1 MTVRGSCV
9 PFDRLTALALAAQA
23 PGTDHD
29 RQMLTHVSTCESC
42 AARLADLTVQ
52 METLRDAAWQE
63 ADAAFDDAMLEAQ
76 RGKILARLANLGKA
90 ARVLRFP
97 SRMRDASMPVSPISR
112 RWVSVAAAAGL
123 IIGLVA
129 GQLLHFVPWESQ
141 LHRQTGQ
148 LQAPTPRPQSGPVIV
163 QNAAAVVS
171 LTDDE
176 LLDEIDE
183 AMELRRAPNLRAL
196 DAFTP
201 RVGDL
206 VEIR

>member
-23 PGTDHD
+23 PGTEHD
-29 RQMLTHVSTCESC
+29 RHLLTHVSGCETC

-52 METLRDAAWQE
+52 METLRNAAWQE

-141 LHRQTGQ
+141 LHRQAGQ
-148 LQAPTPRPQSGPVIV
+148 LQVSTPRSQSGPVV
-163 QNAAAVVS
+163 LMQSSAVVGLS
-171 LTDDE
+171 DDA

-206 VEIR
+206 VDIR

>member
-1 MTVRGSCV
+1 V
-9 PFDRLTALALAAQA
+9 PFDRLTALALAARA
-23 PGTDHD
+23 PVAEHD
-29 RQMLTHVSTCESC
+29 RQLLAHVSSCETC
-42 AARLADLTVQ
+42 AAQLADLTVQ
-52 METLRDAAWQE
+52 METLREAAWQE
-63 ADAAFDDAMLEAQ
+63 ADAAFDDTTLEAQ

-97 SRMRDASMPVSPISR
+97 ARMRDASMPVSPISR

-129 GQLLHFVPWESQ
+129 GQMLHFVPWESQ
-141 LHRQTGQ
+141 LHRQSGQ
-148 LQAPTPRPQSGPVIV
+148 LQASTPRSQGGAVIV
-163 QNAAAVVS
+163 QSAAAVVS
-171 LTDDE
+171 LSDDE

-201 RVGDL
+201 RVGEL

>member
-1 MTVRGSCV
+1 MSVRGSCV

-23 PGTDHD
+23 PASDHD
-29 RQMLTHVSTCESC
+29 RQLLTHVSSCEAC

-97 SRMRDASMPVSPISR
+97 ARMRDASMPVSPISR

-123 IIGLVA
+123 ILGLVA
-129 GQLLHFVPWESQ
+129 GQLLHFVPWESR
-141 LHRQTGQ
+141 LHRASGQ
-148 LQAPTPRPQSGPVIV
+148 LQTPHRPADGSVMVQS
-163 QNAAAVVS
+163 ASAVVT
-171 LTDDE
+171 LTDDA

-196 DAFTP
+196 DALTP
-201 RVGDL
+201 RVGEL

>member
-23 PGTDHD
+23 PATDHD
-29 RQMLTHVSTCESC
+29 RHLLTHVSNCETC
-42 AARLADLTVQ
+42 AGRLADLTVQ
-52 METLRDAAWQE
+52 VETLRDASWQE
-63 ADAAFDDAMLEAQ
+63 ADATFDDAMLEAQ

-97 SRMRDASMPVSPISR
+97 ARMRDASMPVSPISR

-141 LHRQTGQ
+141 LHRQGGQ
-148 LQAPTPRPQSGPVIV
+148 LQVSTPRPQAGIIV
-163 QNAAAVVS
+163 QSAAVVS
-171 LTDDE
+171 LSDDE

-183 AMELRRAPNLRAL
+183 AMQLRRAPNLRAL

-201 RVGDL
+201 RVGEL

>member
-1 MTVRGSCV
+1 MSVRGSCV

-23 PGTDHD
+23 PASDHD
-29 RQMLTHVSTCESC
+29 RQLLTHVSSCEAC

-97 SRMRDASMPVSPISR
+97 ARMRDASMPVSPISR
-112 RWVSVAAAAGL
+112 RWISVAAAAGL

-129 GQLLHFVPWESQ
+129 GQLIHFVPGDLRPNRTSAPAA
-141 LHRQTGQ
+141 
-148 LQAPTPRPQSGPVIV
+148 QAASSRGPRGRVPAAGRLAARARCVHPARGRDVRDSVVATPRSV
-163 QNAAAVVS
+163 NS
-171 LTDDE
+171 
-176 LLDEIDE
+176 
-183 AMELRRAPNLRAL
+183 
-196 DAFTP
+196 
-201 RVGDL
+201 
-206 VEIR
+206 

>member
-1 MTVRGSCV
+1 MSVRGSCV

-29 RQMLTHVSTCESC
+29 RQLLTHVSSCEAC

-90 ARVLRFP
+90 ARVLRSP
-97 SRMRDASMPVSPISR
+97 ARMRDASMPVSPISR

-141 LHRQTGQ
+141 LHRQ
-148 LQAPTPRPQSGPVIV
+148 SGPLQTAQRPASGSVMV
-163 QNAAAVVS
+163 QSASAIVS
-171 LTDDE
+171 LTDDP
-176 LLDEIDE
+176 LLEEIDE

-206 VEIR
+206 

>member
-1 MTVRGSCV
+1 MSVRGSCV

-23 PGTDHD
+23 PITDHD
-29 RQMLTHVSTCESC
+29 RQLLAHVSSCEAC
-42 AARLADLTVQ
+42 AGRLADLTEQ

-63 ADAAFDDAMLEAQ
+63 ADAAFDDAVLEAQ
-76 RGKILARLANLGKA
+76 RGKILARLAHIGKA
-90 ARVLRFP
+90 ARVLHFP
-97 SRMRDASMPVSPISR
+97 SRTRDASMPVSPISR

-123 IIGLVA
+123 IIGLFA

-141 LHRQTGQ
+141 LHRQTAQ
-148 LQAPTPRPQSGPVIV
+148 LQASAPRPQNGAVIV
-163 QNAAAVVS
+163 QSAAAVVS
-171 LTDDE
+171 LSDDE

>member
-1 MTVRGSCV
+1 MSVRGSCV
-9 PFDRLTALALAAQA
+9 PFDRLTALALVAQA
-23 PGTDHD
+23 PTSDHD
-29 RQMLTHVSTCESC
+29 RQLLAHVTSCEAC
-42 AARLADLTVQ
+42 AGRLADLTVQ
-52 METLRDAAWQE
+52 IETLRDAAWQE

-76 RGKILARLANLGKA
+76 RGKILARLAHIGKA
-90 ARVLRFP
+90 ARVLHFP
-97 SRMRDASMPVSPISR
+97 ARMRDASMPVSPISR

-129 GQLLHFVPWESQ
+129 GQMLHFVPWEST
-141 LHRQTGQ
+141 LHRQAGQ
-148 LQAPTPRPQSGPVIV
+148 LQASTPRPQNGAIIV
-163 QNAAAVVS
+163 QSAAVVS
-171 LTDDE
+171 LSDDE

-196 DAFTP
+196 DALTP